1 MANWKQENTILTNIG
16 LTMLSKAQVGLGK
29 LEITKIIARDTVST
43 PDENKLLT
51 GSTLPDTK
59 QSAVLLSAKGA
70 VIYPDNSQNADASQI
85 TARFSNETVGVGQSF
100 KIRQVVVFMRLT
112 ELADSDEDMGEVP
125 YMVAQSEG
133 EDDYDFMPEFSV
145 NPTAINYDLYILHSG
160 VAQIDIAVKTAG
172 YVDEDTYNEEITNIW
187 NTINSITANG
197 VGQNTDGMTFDVWT
211 PQYTA
216 DDDPSGARNWSKSTD
231 TTQIAG
237 TKSAER
243 FNNYAENDNIA
254 VGIGCHVE
262 GGGNVG
268 ISNQCH
274 IEGVDNHS
282 GSDNTLGIHIEGR
295 RNYATI
301 GWFQHIEGE
310 LNQSAGYVTHMEGQK
325 NKAINTNSENVG
337 MLHVEG
343 VNNTVNEGT
352 IHHVEGTNNT
362 VDKGNVHHV
371 GGNGNS
377 VSGSGDCCHV
387 GGRSNIVS
395 DTGEALVLGRENIVR
410 NSNQANMTGY
420 KNVIVNSVG
429 ASASGTTNTIT
440 NSQGANVTGNNNT
453 VNNSRSSTVSGESN
467 TVSDS
472 CLESS
477 VSGYHNS
484 VTRSE
489 HSIISGQNNIIS
501 DSNNNI
507 VSGRTN
513 QVTQNVHSSIVS
525 GAGNNVHNDNLAS
538 SISNALFGTNGILI
552 DSSEVIIS
560 GNGNS
565 ATRSFCSI
573 LSGKNN
579 SLIKNSSSDSTFSSE
594 CSVISGNENTISQT
608 KNSILT
614 GNKNTISD
622 YTPNGVS
629 GERFPTCNI
638 VTSGE
643 INTIYGLFSSVI
655 TGYNNSITN
664 IHDSVIGGKGNTISS
679 EVLDSGTN
687 CVLCT
692 GFNCTVNNSG
702 HPMFVTGSYNT
713 INGNNSSVMGSNN
726 IATGYD
732 QVVMGHYNVE
742 DIENKFALIV
752 GGGAKNGENV
762 ARKNIL
768 ELDWEGKLHIT
779 GLYVSNIWN
788 EDGTGTLNAWNI
800 ADGTGVG
807 AIIAN
812 NIAENKAS
820 GLYSFAIGNLT
831 ESSANYAFSTGNG
844 SKAQGQSAVATGDY
858 CESSADYSFTTG
870 HLAKT
875 KSVSSQAMG
884 HNVSIDASSVSA
896 FMCGYEN
903 SASNAF
909 ASFTSGQTNTNQS
922 NRGFIAGGQNN
933 VLKSENGF
941 VANKGNT
948 VSGNNNFVAGVTNTV
963 TSGGVTVFGE
973 SNKITASSGM
983 TGSLFTGNS
992 NSAKSGI
999 VEATFMSGYKNKI
1012 NSHSAYDLISG
1023 ESNTIYNSESSVISG
1038 YNNSTYAYH
1047 SAIVGYGNQVSGGK
1061 NIVGGFQNDVGKSGQ
1076 QDTFG
1081 ISCVVSGTSNQCAGI
1096 NNVLIGEG
1104 LKDYY
1109 GTEFIAGAP
1118 NTNSAFFGYYN
1129 DDSQGTLENS
1139 VLTIGGG
1146 TFTEAR
1152 TVTRILKSGDIHTSG
1167 TVSTNGADLSEWFE
1181 WKDGNKLN
1189 EDRRGLFVTLDGK
1202 NIVLADENTSYIH
1215 GIVSARPALV
1225 GNNYEDSWNKKY
1237 LTDVFGAIIYEDYI
1251 VPAETKTVVNE
1262 NGEEEVII
1270 VVPEKI
1276 EQRPMLNPD
1285 YDPNEVYIPRSK
1297 RPEWSYVASIGRLVV
1312 VDDGSCVANGYCKP
1326 TTGGIATTSDKGF
1339 RVMKRVDDT
1348 HILVWIDRA
1357 IIF

>member
-187 NTINSITANG
+187 NTINSITTNG

-268 ISNQCH
+268 ISSQCH

-282 GSDNTLGIHIEGR
+282 GSDNTWGIHIEGR
-295 RNYATI
+295 RNYATL
-301 GWFQHIEGE
+301 GRFQHIEGE

-325 NKAINTNSENVG
+325 NKAINSENVG

-343 VNNTVNEGT
+343 VNNTVNGGT

-371 GGNGNS
+371 GGKGNS

-440 NSQGANVTGNNNT
+440 DSQRANVTGNKNT
-453 VNNSRSSTVSGESN
+453 VNNSRSSTVSGDSN
-467 TVSDS
+467 TVSDN
-472 CLESS
+472 CFESS

-489 HSIISGQNNIIS
+489 HSIISGHDNIIS

-507 VSGRTN
+507 VSGRLN

-525 GAGNNVHNDNLAS
+525 GAGNNVYNDNLAS
-538 SISNALFGTNGILI
+538 STSNALFGTNGILI

-565 ATRSFCSI
+565 ATRSFYSI

-579 SLIKNSSSDSTFSSE
+579 SLIRNSSSDSTFSSE

-608 KNSILT
+608 KIQ
-614 GNKNTISD
+614 
-622 YTPNGVS
+622 
-629 GERFPTCNI
+629 F
-638 VTSGE
+638 
-643 INTIYGLFSSVI
+643 
-655 TGYNNSITN
+655 
-664 IHDSVIGGKGNTISS
+664 
-679 EVLDSGTN
+679 
-687 CVLCT
+687 
-692 GFNCTVNNSG
+692 
-702 HPMFVTGSYNT
+702 
-713 INGNNSSVMGSNN
+713 
-726 IATGYD
+726 
-732 QVVMGHYNVE
+732 
-742 DIENKFALIV
+742 
-752 GGGAKNGENV
+752 
-762 ARKNIL
+762 
-768 ELDWEGKLHIT
+768 
-779 GLYVSNIWN
+779 
-788 EDGTGTLNAWNI
+788 
-800 ADGTGVG
+800 
-807 AIIAN
+807 
-812 NIAENKAS
+812 
-820 GLYSFAIGNLT
+820 
-831 ESSANYAFSTGNG
+831 
-844 SKAQGQSAVATGDY
+844 
-858 CESSADYSFTTG
+858 
-870 HLAKT
+870 
-875 KSVSSQAMG
+875 
-884 HNVSIDASSVSA
+884 
-896 FMCGYEN
+896 
-903 SASNAF
+903 
-909 ASFTSGQTNTNQS
+909 
-922 NRGFIAGGQNN
+922 
-933 VLKSENGF
+933 
-941 VANKGNT
+941 
-948 VSGNNNFVAGVTNTV
+948 
-963 TSGGVTVFGE
+963 
-973 SNKITASSGM
+973 
-983 TGSLFTGNS
+983 
-992 NSAKSGI
+992 
-999 VEATFMSGYKNKI
+999 
-1012 NSHSAYDLISG
+1012 
-1023 ESNTIYNSESSVISG
+1023 
-1038 YNNSTYAYH
+1038 
-1047 SAIVGYGNQVSGGK
+1047 
-1061 NIVGGFQNDVGKSGQ
+1061 
-1076 QDTFG
+1076 
-1081 ISCVVSGTSNQCAGI
+1081 
-1096 NNVLIGEG
+1096 
-1104 LKDYY
+1104 
-1109 GTEFIAGAP
+1109 
-1118 NTNSAFFGYYN
+1118 
-1129 DDSQGTLENS
+1129 
-1139 VLTIGGG
+1139 
-1146 TFTEAR
+1146 
-1152 TVTRILKSGDIHTSG
+1152 
-1167 TVSTNGADLSEWFE
+1167 
-1181 WKDGNKLN
+1181 
-1189 EDRRGLFVTLDGK
+1189 
-1202 NIVLADENTSYIH
+1202 
-1215 GIVSARPALV
+1215 
-1225 GNNYEDSWNKKY
+1225 
-1237 LTDVFGAIIYEDYI
+1237 
-1251 VPAETKTVVNE
+1251 
-1262 NGEEEVII
+1262 
-1270 VVPEKI
+1270 
-1276 EQRPMLNPD
+1276 
-1285 YDPNEVYIPRSK
+1285 
-1297 RPEWSYVASIGRLVV
+1297 
-1312 VDDGSCVANGYCKP
+1312 
-1326 TTGGIATTSDKGF
+1326 
-1339 RVMKRVDDT
+1339 
-1348 HILVWIDRA
+1348 
-1357 IIF
+1357 